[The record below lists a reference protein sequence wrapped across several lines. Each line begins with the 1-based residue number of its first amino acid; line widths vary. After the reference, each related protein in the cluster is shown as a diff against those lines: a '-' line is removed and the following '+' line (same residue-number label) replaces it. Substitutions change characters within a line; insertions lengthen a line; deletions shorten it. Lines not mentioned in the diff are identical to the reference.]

1 MFLYIIFMMI
11 KSSVIYK
18 ITCKNPSIHFFH
30 VGSST
35 NIPKIRYFHKTNSIK
50 GKDTL
55 LYKTINENGGW
66 DNWDL
71 TVLEKCDSIAH
82 TDVEKK
88 ENAWHQQLLL
98 HQTPPITPPKSTITP
113 PKSRDIHQNMGVFTN
128 QCGYCDKVFS
138 RSDSLARHQSSRC
151 KMRLCIV
158 STLGSSELSETNTGN
173 RRRGR
178 GGGQITSN
186 VIHNTVITN
195 IHNVTNSVNHTVDNS
210 VSNNVNNN
218 INNSI
223 NDNSVNNTLHAA
235 SHSTQIVPLG
245 KEDLVNF
252 FTNEQQ
258 IYILNKMFG
267 SFIYLIEYVHVSGKY
282 PQFQNIS
289 ITNLRSNV
297 GYSYDDKKRTFLAK
311 SQTDLIASVIDIRLD
326 DIRDFLENVKHSLE
340 EKVIEKITRLISEVE
355 EQQEKYWDRVK
366 HTIYNGRNC
375 IDIRKQSKQDL
386 LNANPMVR
394 LSAQMVDR
402 VTVTSP
408 AAVAS
413 TESSE

>member
-1 MFLYIIFMMI
+1 MFLYIICMTI

-18 ITCKNPSIHFFH
+18 ITCKNPSIQFFH
-30 VGSST
+30 VGTST

-71 TVLEKCDSIAH
+71 TVLEKCDSISH
-82 TDVEKK
+82 TDIEKK
-88 ENAWHQQLLL
+88 ENDWHQQLLL

-113 PKSRDIHQNMGVFTN
+113 PKSRDLHQNMGVFTN
-128 QCGYCDKVFS
+128 QCGYCHKVFS

-151 KMRLCIV
+151 KMRQSMV
-158 STLGSSELSETNTGN
+158 STELTDSTTGN
-173 RRRGR
+173 RRRN
-178 GGGQITSN
+178 TPS

-195 IHNVTNSVNHTVDNS
+195 IHNV
-210 VSNNVNNN
+210 NNN

-223 NDNSVNNTLHAA
+223 NNNSVNNTLHTP
-235 SHSTQIVPLG
+235 SQNTQIVPLG

-258 IYILNKMFG
+258 INILNKMFG

-375 IDIRKQSKQDL
+375 IDIRKQSKQEL
-386 LNANPMVR
+386 LNTNTMAR
-394 LSAQMVDR
+394 LS
-402 VTVTSP
+402 SP
-408 AAVAS
+408 TGHAV
-413 TESSE
+413 

>member
-1 MFLYIIFMMI
+1 MKDFS
-11 KSSVIYK
+11 KTEIYK
-18 ITCKNPSIHFFH
+18 IVCKNPSIKFVY

-35 NIPKIRYFHKTNSIK
+35 NIPKIKYYHKFNSIS
-50 GKDTL
+50 GKSSL
-55 LYKTINENGGW
+55 LYNTINENGGW
-66 DNWDL
+66 SNWDL
-71 TVLEKCDSIAH
+71 IVLEKCNCNSQLE
-82 TDVEKK
+82 VEQK
-88 ENAWHQQLLL
+88 EKEWNEKLSL
-98 HQTPPITPPKSTITP
+98 HQNLKKSVETPPKTTKTQL
-113 PKSRDIHQNMGVFTN
+113 KSSNLHQNMGVFTN

-138 RSDSLARHQSSRC
+138 RSDSLARHQAGRC
-151 KMRLCIV
+151 KMRQSIIKTNQSAARHSEV
-158 STLGSSELSETNTGN
+158 HTGSHN
-173 RRRGR
+173 
-178 GGGQITSN
+178 QN

-195 IHNVTNSVNHTVDNS
+195 NI
-210 VSNNVNNN
+210 NNN
-218 INNSI
+218 II
-223 NDNSVNNTLHAA
+223 NAPGQT
-235 SHSTQIVPLG
+235 TKIVPLG

-311 SQTDLIASVIDIRLD
+311 NQTDLIASVIDIRLD
-326 DIRDFLENVKHSLE
+326 DIRDFLENVKDSLE

-355 EQQEKYWDRVK
+355 EQQEKYWERVK

-386 LNANPMVR
+386 LNANSV
-394 LSAQMVDR
+394 VH
-402 VTVTSP
+402 
-408 AAVAS
+408 AAAS
-413 TESSE
+413 TNLMV